1 MNEIKELLSIPLEE
15 LYKKLETSE
24 NGLSEEEAKRRLEI
38 YGFNEVKKKR
48 ITLFQMLLL
57 YIFNPIILLLLFASI
72 LSFFLGEKIDAMI
85 ILTIIGISL
94 ALDLIQEHKASK
106 AAEMLKER
114 VSVTATVIRE
124 GKRREVKVKELV
136 PGDII
141 VLSAGDIVPAD
152 CRVISAKDFF
162 VDESSLTGESY
173 PVEKDATKNN
183 LLMMGSSVMSG
194 SAIAVVIATGTKTE
208 YWEIVKSVEKTTETE
223 FERSLRRF
231 GYMILQV
238 SFVLIIFVFA
248 VNAFFKRSIIES
260 LLFSIA
266 LAVGLT
272 PSLLPLIL
280 TLNLSSGA
288 IRMSKKGTIVKKLS
302 SIQNFGS
309 MDVLCV
315 DKTGTLT
322 QNKIT
327 LVKYVDVNGKEDE
340 KVLLYSYLNAS
351 YQTGMKNPLDE
362 AIIEYKKLDI
372 SNFKKIDEIPFDYV
386 RRRVSV
392 VVENNGKRI
401 LITKGA
407 FESIISICDRAVI
420 DGNEVEISEEVRK
433 KIENTYRE
441 ISSQGF
447 RVLGLAIK
455 EAETKDLYTKED
467 EKEMSFFGL
476 IAFYDP
482 PKESAIEAI
491 KLIEEAGIEIK
502 ILTGDDEFVTK
513 KVCEVLGFKIKGKI
527 IHGEDIS
534 KMTDEALE
542 RVVEKSNV
550 FVRLSPTQKNR
561 IVNALRKRHVVGFLG
576 DGVNDAPSIKQADIG
591 ISVENAVDVAKEAAD
606 IILTTN
612 DLKVLYDGVI
622 EGRKTIENT
631 EKYIKMGISSNFGN
645 MLSVSIGS
653 IFLPFLPMLPTQ
665 ILLNNLLYD
674 VSQLSLPLDNVDSEV
689 VRKPKR
695 LNTDFLKKFMLVFG
709 SISSIFDLIVFITF
723 LFILKASEHT
733 FQTAWFLESLAT
745 QTLVIF
751 LIRSKVV
758 PFFESKP
765 SKILVANIISV
776 VVLAIFFVYSPIGTL
791 FKFESL
797 NISMVLIIS
806 LIVASYLLTVE
817 IAKMIFYR
825 KIKDES

>member
-1 MNEIKELLSIPLEE
+1 MSEIKDILSLPLEE
-15 LYKKLETSE
+15 IYKKLETSE

-38 YGFNEVKKKR
+38 YGFNEVKRRR
-48 ITLFQMLLL
+48 ISFFQMLLH
-57 YIFNPIILLLLFASI
+57 IFNPIILLLLFASI
-72 LSFFLGEKIDAMI
+72 LSFFLGEKIDAII

-94 ALDLIQEHKASK
+94 TLDLIQEHKASK

-124 GKRREVKVKELV
+124 GKRREVKVRELV

-173 PVEKDATKNN
+173 PVEKDASKNN

-194 SAIAVVIATGTKTE
+194 DAIAIVIATGTQTE
-208 YWEIVKSVEKTTETE
+208 YWKIVKGVEKITETE

-231 GYMILQV
+231 GYMILEV
-238 SFVLIIFVFA
+238 SFLLIIFVFA
-248 VNAFFKRSIIES
+248 INALFKRSILES
-260 LLFSIA
+260 LLFSVA

-340 KVLLYSYLNAS
+340 NVLLYSYLNAS

-362 AIIEYKKLDI
+362 AIIEFRKLDI
-372 SNFKKIDEIPFDYV
+372 SSFKKIDEIPFDYV

-392 VVENNGKRI
+392 VVDDNKKRI

-407 FESIISICDRAVI
+407 FESIISICKKAIVE
-420 DGNEVEISEEVRK
+420 GNEIEINEEVRK

-447 RVLGLAIK
+447 RVLGLATK
-455 EAETKDLYTKED
+455 EVEVKDLYTKED
-467 EKEMSFFGL
+467 EKEMIFFGL

-482 PKESAIEAI
+482 PKESAREAI
-491 KLIEEAGIEIK
+491 KLVEEAGIEIK
-502 ILTGDDEFVTK
+502 ILTGDDEFVTR

-527 IHGEDIS
+527 IHGEDIPKDDGRS
-534 KMTDEALE
+534 IRKNCRKMQC
-542 RVVEKSNV
+542 
-550 FVRLSPTQKNR
+550 FC
-561 IVNALRKRHVVGFLG
+561 
-576 DGVNDAPSIKQADIG
+576 
-591 ISVENAVDVAKEAAD
+591 
-606 IILTTN
+606 
-612 DLKVLYDGVI
+612 
-622 EGRKTIENT
+622 
-631 EKYIKMGISSNFGN
+631 
-645 MLSVSIGS
+645 
-653 IFLPFLPMLPTQ
+653 
-665 ILLNNLLYD
+665 
-674 VSQLSLPLDNVDSEV
+674 
-689 VRKPKR
+689 
-695 LNTDFLKKFMLVFG
+695 
-709 SISSIFDLIVFITF
+709 
-723 LFILKASEHT
+723 
-733 FQTAWFLESLAT
+733 
-745 QTLVIF
+745 
-751 LIRSKVV
+751 
-758 PFFESKP
+758 
-765 SKILVANIISV
+765 
-776 VVLAIFFVYSPIGTL
+776 
-791 FKFESL
+791 
-797 NISMVLIIS
+797 
-806 LIVASYLLTVE
+806 
-817 IAKMIFYR
+817 
-825 KIKDES
+825 

>member
-1 MNEIKELLSIPLEE
+1 MNEVKELLSIPLEE

-48 ITLFQMLLL
+48 ITFFQMLLL
-57 YIFNPIILLLLFASI
+57 HIFNPIILLLLFASI

-85 ILTIIGISL
+85 ILIIIGISL

-124 GKRREVKVKELV
+124 GKRKEVKVRELV

-173 PVEKDATKNN
+173 PVEKDASKNN
-183 LLMMGSSVMSG
+183 FLMMGSSVMSG
-194 SAIAVVIATGTKTE
+194 DAIAIVIATGAKTE
-208 YWEIVKSVEKTTETE
+208 YWKIVKGVEKITETE

-231 GYMILQV
+231 GYMILEV
-238 SFVLIIFVFA
+238 SFILIIFVFA

-327 LVKYVDVNGKEDE
+327 LVKYVDVNGKED
-340 KVLLYSYLNAS
+340 KNVLLYSYLNAS

-362 AIIEYKKLDI
+362 AIIEFRKLDI
-372 SNFKKIDEIPFDYV
+372 SSFKKIDEIPFDYI

-407 FESIISICDRAVI
+407 FESIISICERAMI
-420 DGNEVEISEEVRK
+420 DGKEVEINETVRE
-433 KIENTYRE
+433 KIEKTYRE
-441 ISSQGF
+441 ISSEGF

-455 EAETKDLYTKED
+455 EVETKDLYTKED
-467 EKEMSFFGL
+467 EKEMTFFGL

-482 PKESAIEAI
+482 PKESAREAI
-491 KLIEEAGIEIK
+491 KLVEQAGIEIK
-502 ILTGDDEFVTK
+502 ILTGDDEFVTR

-527 IHGEDIS
+527 IHGEEIP

-542 RVVEKSNV
+542 RIVEKCNV
-550 FVRLSPTQKNR
+550 FVRLTPVQKNR

-591 ISVENAVDVAKEAAD
+591 ISVENAVDVAKESAD

-631 EKYIKMGISSNFGN
+631 SKYIKMNISSNFGN

-653 IFLPFLPMLPTQ
+653 LFLPFLPMLPTQ

-674 VSQLSLPLDNVDSEV
+674 VSQLTLPLDNVDEKILKKP
-689 VRKPKR
+689 RK
-695 LNTDFLKKFMLVFG
+695 LNINLFRKFMLVFG
-709 SISSIFDLIVFITF
+709 PISSIFDILVFVLLLNIF
-723 LFILKASEHT
+723 KVYEHT
-733 FQTAWFLESLAT
+733 FQTAWFIESLTT

-751 LIRSKVV
+751 FIRTREPFFRSK
-758 PFFESKP
+758 PR
-765 SKILVANIISV
+765 KILAVNVFLIV
-776 VVLAIFFVYSPIGTL
+776 LLAIFIPYSPL
-791 FKFESL
+791 ASLMKFERL
-797 NISMVLIIS
+797 DVFLLLLIFV
-806 LIVASYLLTVE
+806 IVSTYLTIVE
-817 IAKMIFYR
+817 IAKLVFY
-825 KIKDES
+825 KKVKEQ

>member
-1 MNEIKELLSIPLEE
+1 MNEIKELLSLPIEKVYE
-15 LYKKLETSE
+15 RLETSE
-24 NGLSEEEAKRRLEI
+24 NGLSEEEARRRLDI
-38 YGFNEVKKKR
+38 YGFNEIKKR
-48 ITLFQMLLL
+48 KISFLQQIYTHA
-57 YIFNPIILLLLFASI
+57 FNPIILLLIFSSVV
-72 LSFFLGEKIDAMI
+72 SFFLGEKIDATI
-85 ILTIIGISL
+85 ILVIIGISL
-94 ALDLIQEHKASK
+94 TLDLIQEYKANR

-124 GKRREVKVKELV
+124 GKRREVKVKDLV

-173 PVEKDATKNN
+173 PVEKDASKNN
-183 LLMMGSSVMSG
+183 FLMMGSSVMSG
-194 SAIAVVIATGTKTE
+194 SAIAIVIATGTQTE
-208 YWEIVKSVEKTTETE
+208 YWKIVKGVERITETE

-231 GYMILQV
+231 GYMILEV
-238 SFVLIIFVFA
+238 TFLLIIFVFA
-248 VNAFFKRSIIES
+248 INAFFKRSILES
-260 LLFSIA
+260 LLFSVA

-327 LVKYVDVNGKEDE
+327 LVKYVDVKGKENE
-340 KVLLYSYLNAS
+340 EVLLYSYLNAS
-351 YQTGMKNPLDE
+351 FQTGMKNPLDE
-362 AIIEYKKLDI
+362 AIIEYRKLDI

-386 RRRVSV
+386 RKRVSIV
-392 VVENNGKRI
+392 AQNNGKRI

-407 FESIISICDRAVI
+407 FESVLSVCTKIKF
-420 DGNEVEISEEVRK
+420 NERVSELNKNLEKEVYQTFK
-433 KIENTYRE
+433 N
-441 ISSQGF
+441 ISSEGF
-447 RVLGLAIK
+447 RVLGVAFK
-455 EAETKDLYTKED
+455 EADEKEIYTKED
-467 EKEMSFFGL
+467 ESEMIFLGFV
-476 IAFYDP
+476 AFYDP
-482 PKESAIEAI
+482 PKESAKEAI
-491 KLIEEAGIEIK
+491 KLVEKLGIEIK

-513 KVCEVLGFKIKGKI
+513 KVCEILGFKIKGRI
-527 IHGEDIS
+527 IHGDEIT

-542 RVVEKSNV
+542 RVVEKCNV
-550 FVRLSPTQKNR
+550 FVKLTPAQKNR

-591 ISVENAVDVAKEAAD
+591 ISVENAVDVAKETAD
-606 IILTTN
+606 IILATN

-631 EKYIKMGISSNFGN
+631 SKYIKMNVSSNFGN
-645 MLSVSIGS
+645 MLSVAIGS
-653 IFLPFLPMLPTQ
+653 LFLPFLPMLPTQ

-674 VSQLSLPLDNVDSEV
+674 ISQLSLPLDNIEENV
-689 VRKPKR
+689 VKKPRK
-695 LNTDFLKKFMLVFG
+695 LNVNFLKKFMVIFG
-709 SISSIFDLIVFITF
+709 PISSIFDILVFI
-723 LFILKASEHT
+723 ILLSIVKVSEHT
-733 FQTAWFLESLAT
+733 FQTAWFIESLAT

-751 LIRSKVV
+751 LIRTSTF
-758 PFFESKP
+758 PFFKSKP
-765 SKILVANIISV
+765 NKLLAMNIILVISAA
-776 VVLAIFFVYSPIGTL
+776 VLIPYSPFSVF
-791 FKFESL
+791 FKFENLSL
-797 NISMVLIIS
+797 NLLLLIFA
-806 LIVASYLLTVE
+806 IVIIYLVVVE
-817 IAKMIFYR
+817 VVKMIFYR
-825 KIKDES
+825 KAKE

>member
-1 MNEIKELLSIPLEE
+1 MDEVKELLSIPLEE

-48 ITLFQMLLL
+48 ITFFQMLLL
-57 YIFNPIILLLLFASI
+57 HIFNPIILLLLFASI
-72 LSFFLGEKIDAMI
+72 LSFFLGEKIDSMI
-85 ILTIIGISL
+85 ILIIIGISL
-94 ALDLIQEHKASK
+94 TLDLIQEHKASK

-124 GKRREVKVKELV
+124 GKRREVKVSELV

-152 CRVISAKDFF
+152 CRVIFAKDFF

-173 PVEKDATKNN
+173 PVEKDANKNN

-194 SAIAVVIATGTKTE
+194 SAIAIIIATGTQTE
-208 YWEIVKSVEKTTETE
+208 YWKIVKGVERVTETE

-238 SFVLIIFVFA
+238 SFVLMIFVFA
-248 VNAFFKRSIIES
+248 INALFKRSILES
-260 LLFSIA
+260 LLFSVA

-309 MDVLCV
+309 MDVLCI

-322 QNKIT
+322 KNKIT
-327 LVKYVDVNGKEDE
+327 LVKYVDIKGKESE
-340 KVLLYSYLNAS
+340 EVLLYSYLNATF
-351 YQTGMKNPLDE
+351 QTGMKNPLDE
-362 AIIEYKKLDI
+362 AILEYKKLDI
-372 SNFKKIDEIPFDYV
+372 SNFKKVDEIPFDYV
-386 RRRVSV
+386 RKRTSIVTQ
-392 VVENNGKRI
+392 NNGKRI

-407 FESIISICDRAVI
+407 FESILPICTKIKV
-420 DGNEVEISEEVRK
+420 NEKIVELNKNLEKEVYQTFK
-433 KIENTYRE
+433 N
-441 ISSQGF
+441 ISSEGF
-447 RVLGLAIK
+447 RVLGIAFK
-455 EAETKDLYTKED
+455 EVDEKEIYTKED
-467 EKEMSFFGL
+467 ENEMIFFGF

-482 PKESAIEAI
+482 PKESAKEVI
-491 KLIEEAGIEIK
+491 KLVEEAGIEIK
-502 ILTGDDEFVTK
+502 ILTGDDEFVTRK
-513 KVCEVLGFKIKGKI
+513 ICEILGFKIKGKI
-527 IHGEDIS
+527 IHGEEIP

-542 RVVEKSNV
+542 RIVEKCNV
-550 FVRLSPTQKNR
+550 FVRLTPAQKNR

-631 EKYIKMGISSNFGN
+631 SKYIKMNVSSNFGN
-645 MLSVSIGS
+645 MLSVAIGS
-653 IFLPFLPMLPTQ
+653 LFLPFLPMLPTQ

-674 VSQLSLPLDNVDSEV
+674 ISQLSLPLDNVEKNV
-689 VRKPKR
+689 VKKPRK
-695 LNTDFLKKFMLVFG
+695 LNVNFLKKFMVIFGPISSVFDILVF
-709 SISSIFDLIVFITF
+709 IILLTIV
-723 LFILKASEHT
+723 KVSEHV
-733 FQTAWFLESLAT
+733 FQTAWFIESLAT

-751 LIRSKVV
+751 LIRTTVV
-758 PFFESKP
+758 PFFKSKP
-765 SKILVANIISV
+765 NKILTINILLVILATILIPYSPF
-776 VVLAIFFVYSPIGTL
+776 AIF

-797 NISMVLIIS
+797 SLNLLLIIFAIVITY
-806 LIVASYLLTVE
+806 LIVVE
-817 IAKMIFYR
+817 VVKVIFYS
-825 KIKDES
+825 KVKE

>member
-1 MNEIKELLSIPLEE
+1 
-15 LYKKLETSE
+15 
-24 NGLSEEEAKRRLEI
+24 
-38 YGFNEVKKKR
+38 
-48 ITLFQMLLL
+48 
-57 YIFNPIILLLLFASI
+57 
-72 LSFFLGEKIDAMI
+72 
-85 ILTIIGISL
+85 
-94 ALDLIQEHKASK
+94 
-106 AAEMLKER
+106 
-114 VSVTATVIRE
+114 
-124 GKRREVKVKELV
+124 
-136 PGDII
+136 
-141 VLSAGDIVPAD
+141 
-152 CRVISAKDFF
+152 
-162 VDESSLTGESY
+162 
-173 PVEKDATKNN
+173 
-183 LLMMGSSVMSG
+183 
-194 SAIAVVIATGTKTE
+194 
-208 YWEIVKSVEKTTETE
+208 
-223 FERSLRRF
+223 
-231 GYMILQV
+231 
-238 SFVLIIFVFA
+238 
-248 VNAFFKRSIIES
+248 
-260 LLFSIA
+260 
-266 LAVGLT
+266 
-272 PSLLPLIL
+272 
-280 TLNLSSGA
+280 
-288 IRMSKKGTIVKKLS
+288 
-302 SIQNFGS
+302 
-309 MDVLCV
+309 
-315 DKTGTLT
+315 
-322 QNKIT
+322 
-327 LVKYVDVNGKEDE
+327 
-340 KVLLYSYLNAS
+340 LNAS

-362 AIIEYKKLDI
+362 AIIEFRKLDI
-372 SNFKKIDEIPFDYV
+372 SSFKKIDEIPFDYV

-392 VVENNGKRI
+392 VVENKGKRI

-407 FESIISICDRAVI
+407 FESIISICEKTIV
-420 DGNEVEISEEVRK
+420 DGNEIEMSEEVRK

-447 RVLGLAIK
+447 RVLGVAIK
-455 EAETKDLYTKED
+455 EVETKDLYTKED
-467 EKEMSFFGL
+467 EKEMIFFGL

-482 PKESAIEAI
+482 PKESAKEAI
-491 KLIEEAGIEIK
+491 RLVEEAGIEIK
-502 ILTGDDEFVTK
+502 ILTGDDEFVTR

-527 IHGEDIS
+527 IHGEDIP

-550 FVRLSPTQKNR
+550 FVRLTPTQKNR

-674 VSQLSLPLDNVDSEV
+674 VSQLSLPLDNVDNEV

-695 LNTDFLKKFMLVFG
+695 LNTDFLKKFMVVFG
-709 SISSIFDLIVFITF
+709 SISSVFDLVVFITF
-723 LFILKASEHT
+723 LFVLKASEHT

-758 PFFESKP
+758 PFFKSKP
-765 SKILVANIISV
+765 SKILVANVISV
-776 VVLAIFFVYSPIGTL
+776 IILALFFVYSPIGTL

-797 NISMVLIIS
+797 NISMILIIS

-817 IAKMIFYR
+817 ITKMIFYR